1 METDFELGPPSAS
14 LIAGIKACAIKSG
27 FDLLLLKKIVHY

>member
-14 LIAGIKACAIKSG
+14 LVARIKACATKSD